1 MELSKIAPF
10 FQKKIWIVWSVLFF
24 LLLIVLYNLCS
35 NKIESDKS
43 SILKNEQYKNE
54 IETKLQSLLIS
65 TIEASY
71 YISYLNLQENLI
83 FNDDIYYQKDLAKI
97 DYSFVPVKRPKF
109 VYDNGKCVLTVQLA
123 RAKHNP
129 KDKRTVLLKTSSK
142 THIIKEDI
150 AKIMNDTLMNY
161 DEQFRDIN
169 YSLAEKNLTNM
180 LDRVA
185 IKHNCSLDLTI
196 TE

>member
-1 MELSKIAPF
+1 MNLSNIAPF

-24 LLLIVLYNLCS
+24 LLLIVLYNFCS
-35 NKIESDKS
+35 NKIESDES

-54 IETKLQSLLIS
+54 IETKLQSVLIS
-65 TIEASY
+65 TLEASY

-83 FNDDIYYQKDLAKI
+83 FKDDIYYQKDLAKI

-109 VYDNGKCVLTVQLA
+109 VNDNGKCVLTVQLA

-129 KDKRTVLLKTSSK
+129 KNKETVLLKTSSK
-142 THIIKEDI
+142 DHIIKEDI

-169 YSLAEKNLTNM
+169 YSLAEKNLTNI

>member
-71 YISYLNLQENLI
+71 YISYLNLQEN
-83 FNDDIYYQKDLAKI
+83 KI

-169 YSLAEKNLTNM
+169 YALAEKNLTNM

>member
-54 IETKLQSLLIS
+54 LETKLQSLLIS
-65 TIEASY
+65 TLEASY
-71 YISYLNLQENLI
+71 YISYLNFQENLI
-83 FNDDIYYQKDLAKI
+83 FQDDIYYQKDLAKI

-129 KDKRTVLLKTSSK
+129 KNKKTVLLKTSSE

>member
-1 MELSKIAPF
+1 MEK
-10 FQKKIWIVWSVLFF
+10 V
-24 LLLIVLYNLCS
+24 N
-35 NKIESDKS
+35 N
-43 SILKNEQYKNE
+43 
-54 IETKLQSLLIS
+54 
-65 TIEASY
+65 
-71 YISYLNLQENLI
+71 
-83 FNDDIYYQKDLAKI
+83 
-97 DYSFVPVKRPKF
+97 SFVTVKRQKF

-129 KDKRTVLLKTSSK
+129 KNKETVLLKTSSK

-169 YSLAEKNLTNM
+169 YALAEKNLTNM

>member
-65 TIEASY
+65 TIEASD

-97 DYSFVPVKRPKF
+97 DYSFVPVKRPNF